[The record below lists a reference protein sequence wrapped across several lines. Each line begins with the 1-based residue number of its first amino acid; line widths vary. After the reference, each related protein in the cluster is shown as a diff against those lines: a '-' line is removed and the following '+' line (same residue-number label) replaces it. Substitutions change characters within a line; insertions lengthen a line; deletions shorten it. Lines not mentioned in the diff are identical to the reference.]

1 MAARLNPFAHGS
13 YRAVDTCALSLKW
26 SFQRLLK
33 LGEQAWPPTTSA
45 SLSMQPMR

>member
-33 LGEQAWPPTTSA
+33 LGEQRGRRLHLRHCQCSP
-45 SLSMQPMR
+45 